1 MDNLTT
7 HAIIIGIISSLIM
20 PFLLVNCYRD
30 LSVRFDFEFNENNT
44 PKYFFVS
51 LVIWLIFY
59 PILWIT
65 IDAITVS
72 PYEEYEERHRRLTT
86 IQEIQEIDSIDLIIK
101 ERAKT
106 KFNNTIFAG
115 IEFGDSEEIVTKKLK
130 KYKQTF
136 GDVIYADSSTY
147 AFKITALEY
156 YNDKLHTLVINLGSI
171 WIDRKDLWKLYRL
184 KYGETK
190 YNDWEWSDAIIDYS
204 EKTDAEEV
212 WDRKG
217 YNDRVYYYYNNDY
230 STITETPYYYSVIK
244 YQSKAILAEKAE
256 DQKREYKKEKEKEM
270 REDSIRK
277 AKILEKKKRAK
288 EISDNSITPI

>member
-1 MDNLTT
+1 
-7 HAIIIGIISSLIM
+7 M

-86 IQEIQEIDSIDLIIK
+86 IQEIDSIDLIIK
-101 ERAKT
+101 ERAKS

-115 IEFGDSEEIVTKKLK
+115 IEFGDSKEIVTKKLK

-171 WIDRKDLWKLYRL
+171 WIDRKDLWELYRL

-190 YNDWEWSDAIIDYS
+190 YTDWEWSDAIIDYS
-204 EKTDAEEV
+204 EETDAEEV

-217 YNDRVYYYYNNDY
+217 YNGRVYYYYNNDY
-230 STITETPYYYSVIK
+230 STITETSHYYSVIK

-256 DQKREYKKEKEKEM
+256 DQKREYEKEKEM

-277 AKILEKKKRAK
+277 AKILENKKRAK
-288 EISDNSITPI
+288 EISETSTIPI

>member
-7 HAIIIGIISSLIM
+7 YAIIIGIISSLIM
-20 PFLLVNCYRD
+20 PFPLVNCYRD
-30 LSVRFDFEFNENNT
+30 LSERFDFEFNENNT

-59 PILWIT
+59 SILCIT
-65 IDAITVS
+65 IDAIIVS

-101 ERAKT
+101 ERAKS

-115 IEFGDSEEIVTKKLK
+115 IEFGDSKEIVEKKLK

-171 WIDRKDLWKLYRL
+171 WIDKKDLWELYRL

-190 YNDWEWSDAIIDYS
+190 YTDWEWSDAIIDYS
-204 EKTDAEEV
+204 EETDAEEV

-256 DQKREYKKEKEKEM
+256 DQKREYEKEKEKEM

-277 AKILEKKKRAK
+277 AKILENKKRAK
-288 EISDNSITPI
+288 EISETSTIPI

>member
-86 IQEIQEIDSIDLIIK
+86 IQEIDSIDLIIK
-101 ERAKT
+101 ERAKS

-115 IEFGDSEEIVTKKLK
+115 IEFGDSKEIVTKKLK

-171 WIDRKDLWKLYRL
+171 WIDRKDLWELYRL

-204 EKTDAEEV
+204 EETDAEEV

-230 STITETPYYYSVIK
+230 STITETPHYYSVIK

-256 DQKREYKKEKEKEM
+256 DQKREYEKEM
-270 REDSIRK
+270 REDSIRM
-277 AKILEKKKRAK
+277 AKILENKKRAK
-288 EISDNSITPI
+288 EISETSTIPI

>member
-20 PFLLVNCYRD
+20 PFLLVDCYRD
-30 LSVRFDFEFNENNT
+30 LSVRFDFEFNENNI

-86 IQEIQEIDSIDLIIK
+86 IQEKQEIDSINLIIK
-101 ERAKT
+101 ERANK

-115 IEFGDSEEIVTKKLK
+115 IEFGDSKEIVIKKLE

-136 GDVIYADSSTY
+136 GDVIYADSSSY
-147 AFKITALEY
+147 HFSIIELGY
-156 YNDKLHTLVINLGSI
+156 YKDKLHTLSISLGSI
-171 WIDRKDLWKLYRL
+171 WTDKEDLWELFRL
-184 KYGETK
+184 KYGETN
-190 YNDWEWSDAIIDYS
+190 YNDWEWQDVIIDYS
-204 EKTDAEEV
+204 EQNSSMQV
-212 WDRKG
+212 WDTKG
-217 YNDRVYYYYNNDY
+217 YNDQKYYHNGDY
-230 STITETPYYYSVIK
+230 KSITKTPKYFSVIK

-256 DQKREYKKEKEKEM
+256 DEKRKYEKEKEKEM

-277 AKILEKKKRAK
+277 AKILEQKKRAK
-288 EISDNSITPI
+288 EISEKSIIPI